1 MFNKKLLIAEDAET
15 HRGINLLKNRRK
27 KFKPQRDSKTKE
39 NKTTEDIE
47 IKNIFTVNFLT
58 TERTEET
65 VR

>member
-1 MFNKKLLIAEDAET
+1 MFNKKVLIAEDAET
-15 HRGINLLKNRRK
+15 HRGINLLKNRKK

>member
-27 KFKPQRDSKTKE
+27 KFKPQRNSKTKE

-58 TERTEET
+58 TESTEDTE
-65 VR
+65 R